1 MLGAWSCEA
10 ISCSL
15 QDASMHGRYEQWLV
29 HNSRVYNDINENLKL
44 LSVNRFADL
53 TNEEFKATRNRF
65 KRHECSTKTTSF
77 KYENVTA
84 KVPATV
90 DWRKQGAVTPM
101 KDQGQCGN

>member
-29 HNSRVYNDINENLKL
+29 HNSRVYNDINENLKY
-44 LSVNRFADL
+44 L

-65 KRHECSTKTTSF
+65 KGHECSTKTTSF
-77 KYENVTA
+77 KDENVTE
-84 KVPATV
+84 VPATV